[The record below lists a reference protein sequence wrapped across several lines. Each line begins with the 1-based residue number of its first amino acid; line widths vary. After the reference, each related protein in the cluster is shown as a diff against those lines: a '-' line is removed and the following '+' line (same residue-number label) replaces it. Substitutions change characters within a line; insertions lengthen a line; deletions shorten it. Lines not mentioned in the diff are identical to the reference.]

1 MLCERLA
8 PARRICGACRP
19 RAGAGAPRRA
29 FVPTATA
36 ARDGGAQRRRKG
48 CAAGAPAAARAE
60 EGAAYNRAAMLDTL
74 SNLLAPPVLER
85 LTLVLNHVLRS
96 EPVALARLAPH
107 AGRELAMEFTGWPPL
122 LPPPP
127 ALRWRVTP
135 AGMLEWGG
143 LGAGAAAPEL
153 RITVDARNPAA
164 LLARALTG
172 ERPSVQVDGDAAFAA
187 DIGWLLQ
194 NLRWDVA
201 GDLERFFGPVVAQ
214 QLHQVGRA
222 LARGLRAAID
232 ASGPWADRLTQL
244 TSRLG
249 PGRR

>member
-1 MLCERLA
+1 
-8 PARRICGACRP
+8 
-19 RAGAGAPRRA
+19 
-29 FVPTATA
+29 VPTATA